1 MLQMLAELTK
11 GWFCLPMSEFSKY
24 ILNGGEVLKA
34 IDTDDC
40 IEFGSF
46 DGQEILIYELTA
58 DGRKHI
64 RYSCSYTEFFGY
76 PVIENAYTK
85 DGNKYPHFDWN
96 KWYFRAALKD
106 GSKKAKKYARKSDY

>member
-40 IEFGSF
+40 IEFGTF
-46 DGQEILIYELTA
+46 DGQELFIYDLSE

-64 RYSCSYTEFFGY
+64 RYSCTLTKFYNCL
-76 PVIENAYTK
+76 VLENAYSTK
-85 DGNKYPHFDWN
+85 GNAYTTFNWE
-96 KWYFRAALKD
+96 KWYNLAGQKTE
-106 GSKKAKKYARKSDY
+106 